1 MAGAGGA
8 GMAGAGG
15 AGGSPLFFLEVC
27 NGLDDDGNGT
37 SDDGDPCA
45 NQFPDAV
52 NVASWTCAS
61 LSCVPV
67 CSGSAVDTDKQAFNG
82 CEGSAPSFAQGAETT
97 TLVVTRDDGNDV
109 LLSFQTVVPGNL
121 MTKVFRQL
129 SPRQWKSVGLASQD
143 GATHAVLVGID
154 SVGAKPVW
162 ASIAGDDLQAT
173 KLVTVVDEKDADPV
187 GAPGLTLGSGKEVT
201 LAYLSE
207 TSRPQ
212 FRRFSAGTWV
222 LETNDLDPSVPSAMI
237 APVAP
242 VYLVTTVFTSPTG
255 RAAFL
260 KTDGSLYAAVSPG
273 GNPLM
278 FGAPP
283 PITLS
288 TKPTPS
294 FTLAA
299 DGQSSEPSLFYVDG
313 GKVCE
318 IEPMGVTGWGSAV
331 CVPGSAATSPLA
343 VATNASQKAN
353 VMAWLEG
360 TKLKVS
366 IGNAAVSYGDPV
378 VVDDVAGISAPLVVA
393 AYTSDANNLAYV
405 VYLAGG
411 ELKLARIT
419 GAGTLAEAPF
429 ALAKVPSARTITG
442 ATFQHP

>member
-8 GMAGAGG
+8 GMAGAAG
-15 AGGSPLFFLEVC
+15 AGGSPLPFLEVC
-27 NGLDDDGNGT
+27 NGLDDDGNGMV
-37 SDDGDPCA
+37 DDGNPCA
-45 NQFPDAV
+45 NQFPDAA

-61 LSCVPV
+61 LSCVPA

-82 CEGSAPSFAQGAETT
+82 CEGTAPSFAQGAETT

-109 LLSFQTVVPGNL
+109 LLSFQTVVPGNQ

-143 GATHAVLVGID
+143 GALHAVLVGID
-154 SVGAKPVW
+154 SAPSKPVW
-162 ASIAGDDLQAT
+162 ASIAGDDLLAT

-187 GAPGLTLGSGKEVT
+187 GAPGLTLGSGNQVT
-201 LAYLSE
+201 LAYLSDA
-207 TSRPQ
+207 SRPQ
-212 FRRFSAGTWV
+212 FRRFSAGTWL
-222 LETNDLDPSVPSAMI
+222 LETTDLDPSVPSAMI

-242 VYLVTTVFTSPTG
+242 VYLFTTVFGSPTG

-283 PITLS
+283 PITLA
-288 TKPTPS
+288 TKPSPS
-294 FTLAA
+294 FLLAP
-299 DGQSSEPSLFYVDG
+299 DGLSKEPSLFYVDA

-318 IEPMGVTGWGSAV
+318 VEPMGVTGWGSPV
-331 CVPGSAATSPLA
+331 CVPGSAATSALSA
-343 VATNASQKAN
+343 ASNATQQAN
-353 VMAWLEG
+353 VVAWLEG
-360 TKLKVS
+360 TKLKAS
-366 IGNAAVSYGDPV
+366 IGNASLPYGDPV
-378 VVDDVAGISAPLVVA
+378 LVDDVAGISSPLVVS
-393 AYTSDANNLAYV
+393 AYANDANNLAYV
-405 VYLAGG
+405 IYVAGG

-419 GAGTLAEAPF
+419 GAGALAEAPF
-429 ALAKVPSARTITG
+429 VLAKVPSARTITG